1 MMKSESTDQFT
12 TSVIQVESSI
22 SNEEDVTATENF
34 TVNANFQTSNKETS
48 LNEKIAAFCS
58 SWKFIVLMSVIL
70 AIWVVVSLIW
80 WNR

>member
-12 TSVIQVESSI
+12 TSVTQDENSI
-22 SNEEDVTATENF
+22 LVDEDITATENF
-34 TVNANFQTSNKETS
+34 SLNGNFQTSKKEAS
-48 LNEKIAAFCS
+48 LNERIAAFCS
-58 SWKFIVLMSVIL
+58 SWKFIVLMSAIL

>member
-12 TSVIQVESSI
+12 TSVTQVESSI
-22 SNEEDVTATENF
+22 SNEEEVTATENF
-34 TVNANFQTSNKETS
+34 SVNANFQTSNKETS

-58 SWKFIVLMSVIL
+58 SWKFIVLMSAIL